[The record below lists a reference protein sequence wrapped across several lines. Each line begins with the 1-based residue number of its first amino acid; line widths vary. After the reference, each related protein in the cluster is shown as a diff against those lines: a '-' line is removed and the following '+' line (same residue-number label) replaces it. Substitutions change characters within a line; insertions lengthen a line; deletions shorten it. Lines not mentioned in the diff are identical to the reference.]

1 MPRLVYYAILVLT
14 SASFADVAI
23 SNVFTIGGYLTGEYE
38 VFQSEAQK
46 PDGTTSKQWATEFHQ
61 QYFNFMFNGRPA
73 DHVEFRGNLAFG
85 QTQRVFGV
93 EEGWVTYEFARALK
107 IQAGKYLVPFGT
119 FNQLHSPM
127 DNVFV
132 TTPLIM
138 QFIAPSPWSDLGA
151 CLKGSVGFSRTQAFS
166 YALFVGNGLGEG
178 SFMSTSGQNSENNLN
193 KGMGG
198 RIAFIPI
205 GGLEVGGSGYY
216 DIFDNLDSQAYTLFG
231 GDLSLVALG
240 FELKGEYCQGKIENP
255 SIFGDGRIKG
265 FYAQLGYTIARVVQ
279 PHVRYDQGRYKDNFH
294 GLDHD
299 LDGIP
304 DGINLDNTW
313 YCGGI
318 AIFPT
323 PFLVF
328 KFEYD
333 RRIDKPTDLYDD
345 QGWVQAG
352 ISF

>member
-1 MPRLVYYAILVLT
+1 VPRLIFYVVLIIF

-23 SNVFTIGGYLTGEYE
+23 SNIFTIGGYLTGEYE
-38 VFQSEAQK
+38 VFQTEAPK
-46 PDGTTSKQWATEFHQ
+46 PDGTTSKEWATEFRQ
-61 QYFNFMFNGRPA
+61 QYFNFMFNGNPSDR
-73 DHVEFRGNLAFG
+73 VEFRGNLAFG
-85 QTQRVFGV
+85 QTQKMFGV

-132 TTPLIM
+132 TTPLIT
-138 QFIAPSPWSDLGA
+138 QFIAPSPWTDLGA
-151 CLKGSVGFSRTQAFS
+151 CLKGSVSFSQTQAFS
-166 YALFVGNGLGEG
+166 YALFAGNGLGEG
-178 SFMSTSGQNSENNLN
+178 TSMSASGQSTENNLN

-198 RIAFIPI
+198 RIAFVPL
-205 GGLEVGGSGYY
+205 GGLEIGGSGYY
-216 DIFDNLDSQAYTLFG
+216 DIFDAMDSQAYTLFG
-231 GDLSLVALG
+231 GDFSLNTLG

-255 SIFGDGRIKG
+255 AIYGDGKIQG
-265 FYAQLGYTIARVVQ
+265 FYAQLAYTIARVVQ
-279 PHVRYDQGRYKDNFH
+279 PHVRYDQGKYKDSFH
-294 GLDHD
+294 GSD
-299 LDGIP
+299 LNFDGIP
-304 DGINLDNTW
+304 DGIDLNNVW

-333 RRIDKPTDLYDD
+333 RRLEKPTDLYDD

>member
-1 MPRLVYYAILVLT
+1 MPRLVFSIVLIIF
-14 SASFADVAI
+14 SASLADVAI
-23 SNVFTIGGYLTGEYE
+23 SNIFTIGGYLTGEFE
-38 VFQSEAQK
+38 VFQTEAQK
-46 PDGTTSKQWATEFHQ
+46 PDGTTNKEWATEFKQ
-61 QYFNFMFNGRPA
+61 QYFNFMLNGRP
-73 DHVEFRGNLAFG
+73 DNHVEFRGNLAFG
-85 QTQRVFGV
+85 QTQRAFGV
-93 EEGWVTYEFARALK
+93 EEGWVTYEFDNALK
-107 IQAGKYLVPFGT
+107 VQAGKYLVPFGT

-132 TTPLIM
+132 TTPLIT
-138 QFIAPSPWSDLGA
+138 QLIAPSPWSDLGA
-151 CLKGSVGFSRTQAFS
+151 CLKGSVAFSKTQAFS

-178 SFMSTSGQNSENNLN
+178 TSMFASGQSSDNNLN

-198 RIAFIPI
+198 RIAFVPLD
-205 GGLEVGGSGYY
+205 GLEIGGSGYY
-216 DIFDNLDSQAYTLFG
+216 DIFDDLDSQAYTIFG
-231 GDLSLVALG
+231 GDLSTNTLG
-240 FELKGEYCQGKIENP
+240 FELKGEYCQGRIENP
-255 SIFGDGRIKG
+255 AIYGDGKIEG

-279 PHVRYDQGRYKDNFH
+279 PHVRYDQGKYKDSFH
-294 GLDHD
+294 GLDEN

-304 DGINLDNTW
+304 DGIDGDSVW

-323 PFLVF
+323 PYLVF

-333 RRIDKPTDLYDD
+333 RRMDKPSDLYDD